1 MKQLSQQK
9 LRVMPFVFLA
19 TFTIITALML
29 IELAPKHGGWPYWD
43 KVQHVLVFAALTAVG
58 SLAFPQKK
66 YWVYLALIVYG
77 ALIEWLQSV
86 FTITRMASA
95 YDWLADVIG
104 ILLAMLI
111 SLALAYY
118 TSKPQSKLP

>member
-1 MKQLSQQK
+1 MKQLSQQN
-9 LRVMPFVFLA
+9 LRIMPFVFLA
-19 TFTIITALML
+19 IFTIITALML
-29 IELAPKHGGWPYWD
+29 IELPPKHGGWPYWD
-43 KVQHVLVFAALTAVG
+43 KVQHILVFGMLTLVG
-58 SLAFPQKK
+58 NLAFPQKK
-66 YWVYLALIVYG
+66 YWVYLALTGYG

-86 FTITRMASA
+86 FTITRMASV